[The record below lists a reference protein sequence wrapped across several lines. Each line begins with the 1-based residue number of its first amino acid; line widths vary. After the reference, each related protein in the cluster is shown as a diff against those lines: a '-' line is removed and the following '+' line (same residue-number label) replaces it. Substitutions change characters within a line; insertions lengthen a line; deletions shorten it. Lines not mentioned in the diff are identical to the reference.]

1 MSFGGT
7 ESLRVTVYNFSA
19 SEISTGNLFTNANKA
34 TNAMSRVRYATQAPD
49 PIIERNI
56 AREVTEKDRC
66 AKDTHE
72 TGSLVSLPADIHFP
86 SKDGCQEHPQK
97 FKAARC
103 RCPWATLTPCSTRDS
118 LGGSMLSNEAR
129 PSNLGGWNRCPWGHL
144 GISGAFRIYRHPRPR
159 RIHVSPCHDTPIL
172 FGDGVKRCPWGHLGI
187 PCAFPIYRHP
197 KASKNPCHPT
207 HDTPILRDH
216 SAIFV
221 RELLKKLKNC
231 DKTDRRKSRRKNFPA
246 IIPAVGRSDSLSV
259 MPPDNIP
266 RSLPTCWLTI
276 ARTDRRFLV
285 PVFISSD
292 FHRPDRCWR
301 CFPRTDRRFL
311 GPVFICSDFHRPD
324 RCWRCFP
331 RTDRRFLGPVFIS
344 SDFHRPD
351 RCWRRFLIAW
361 RCELEHYLTPTRL
374 ALNENPKNPNPKNRG
389 YYSSATLFIGDTVH
403 RRHCSSAILFI
414 AVTIH
419 RRYCSSRLLFIAVT
433 IHRRYCSS
441 RLLFIAATVH
451 RDYCSSPLLF
461 IAATI
466 HRRYCSSPLLFI
478 AATVHRGYY
487 SSPLLFIAATVHR
500 RYCSSRLLFIA
511 ATVHRRYCSSPLLF
525 VAATVHR
532 GYYSS
537 PLLFITILF
546 IVGTVHAAT
555 IHRGYYSSRLLFIA
569 VTIHRRYCSSRLLFI
584 VDTVHRSYCSSR
596 YCSSSTL
603 FIAVL
608 FAVRCS
614 SRIRK
619 NPKNLTT
626 SKVIDHTAVTVVDGK
641 DVVVA
646 TITHPAVGTTI
657 TVDVDPIPA
666 VVEGEDD
673 VGEGNKEFLN
683 IIEITKG
690 HKKVLETIPA
700 LSTGL
705 YYAKKIDMIEANMAM
720 NKEFIEKF
728 TLWHDRLGHPG
739 HSMMRKLITNSKW
752 HTLRE
757 KRVIPKN
764 LTCEACS
771 QGKLIIRPS
780 PAKVNKET
788 LNFLE
793 RIQGDICGPIHPPCG
808 TFRYFMVLIDA
819 STRWSHVCLL
829 STRNQGFARL
839 LAQIIRLRA
848 HFPDFPLKTIRL
860 DNAGEFTSQAF
871 NDYCMSMGVSV
882 EHPVAHVHT
891 QNGLAESFIK
901 RIQLIAR
908 PLLMRS
914 KLPVAAWGHA
924 VLHSSEL
931 IRIRPSSE
939 HRYSPSQLLM
949 GHEPDISH
957 LKTFGCAV
965 YIPIAPPH
973 RTKMGPQRRMGIY
986 VGFDSPTIIKY
997 LEPTTGDLFKARY
1010 ADCHFNESEFPTLGG
1025 ETNKLG
1031 AIGTEV
1037 IKETIPDIEIRPAGS
1052 KVQVPYNV
1060 AWDAKLQSIKEVHW
1074 IIYMRLPEG
1083 IELKDKDKKVSRDQY
1098 CIRLNKSL
1106 YGLKQSGRMWYNR
1119 LSDYLVREGYKND
1132 PISPCIFIKK
1142 FANEGFVIIAVY
1154 VDDLNIL
1161 GTSGEIAQTVE
1172 YLKKEFE
1179 MKDLGK
1185 TKFCLGLQLEY
1196 VNNGILVHQ
1205 KAYTEK
1211 VLKRFN
1217 MDQAHPLSSPM
1228 VVRSLGLDSDSFG
1241 PKKDE
1246 EEVLGPEVPYL
1257 SAIGALMRSERR
1269 FRRTDLAN
1277 DTCLWEPKLLLR
1289 VGNRAAGACVAS
1301 SPDSDL
1307 EAFSHNPAHG
1317 SFAPLAF
1324 QPSAMTNSHVPYW
1337 WVNNPTLGEFCFTMI
1352 GRADI
1357 EGSKSNVAMN
1367 AWLPQASYPCGNF
1380 SDTSSFKF
1388 RRSKGSI
1395 GHAFTVRIRT
1405 ENQNQTSF
1413 YPFVPHEISV
1423 LVELILGHLRY
1434 LLTDVP
1440 PQPNSPPDNVLRPD
1454 RPAEASLGSKN
1465 RGCTPPPTHGSFH
1478 KVGLESS
1485 STGSS
1490 FPADSAKPVPLAVVS
1505 LDSRQ
1510 GHRIPLVRTSSELT
1524 VRRPGKA
1531 LERAVPSPSP
1541 GRHAATR
1548 SRRGSSSSSPPTADG
1563 FGTGTPEPSPQ
1574 SQSFSRS
1581 YGSILPTSLAYIVPS
1596 TRGCSPWRPDA
1607 VMSTTGRERHS
1618 VLRIFKGRRGRTGHH
1633 ATCGALPAAGP
1644 YLRLSR
1650 FQARLAL
1657 NENPKNPNPENRRY
1671 CSSRYCSR
1679 RYCSSRLL
1687 FIAATVHRGYCSSP
1701 LLFIAATVHR
1711 RYYSS
1716 PLLFI
1721 AVTVHRRYCSSRL
1734 LFIAAT
1740 VNRRYCSSPL
1750 LFITVLFIVDTV
1762 HRSYCSSRYCSSS
1775 TLFIAVLFAVRCS
1788 SRIRKNPKNLTT
1800 SKVIDHTAVTVVD
1813 GKDVVVATIT
1823 HPAVGTTITVDVDPI
1838 PAVVEGEDDV
1848 AHPLSSPMVV
1858 RSLGLDSD
1866 PFGPK
1871 KDEEEVLGPEVPYL
1885 QCHRSVNAAFFKA
1898 QLLQHQRP
1906 SYLETTQPVS
1916 LSSRTAISR
1925 EIGRSTFYQS
1935 SSSRMTCKGM
1945 EKFEWYKF
1953 DLHRR
1958 PLRPGSRPRFYSDRR
1973 ALLLIEAWL
1982 LPRRPGI
1989 GRALQRHP
1997 FSGLVDSADERFAR
2011 QYRCGPPPEFPL
2023 ASPRSGI
2030 VHHLSGPDRHAHT
2043 RTLLRRSR
2051 SVGGA
2056 PARDPANQLP
2066 CALRVYSP
2074 VDSHTCQTPWSVFQ
2088 DGSNGEPTGRRP
2100 EHADAEARRR
2110 CRNPRRSTPRID
2122 RRTGL
2127 LRSAS
2132 DRDASPAPIRFPPDN
2147 FKHSLTLFSKSFSS
2161 LPRGTCSL
2169 SVSRPYLALDGIYRP
2184 IGAAFPNNPT
2194 RRQRLVVRQ
2203 GPGTTGLSPSL
2214 APLSRELRP
2223 GPSLRTLLQT
2233 TIRTPKTSDFQAGL
2247 FPVRSPLLRESLT
2260 LGHLQLPDR
2269 SDRQYQMDHVHHR
2282 MSGRSRR
2289 PWLGFRPTAC
2299 GNTRETSFRPAS
2311 AKEYRGRR
2319 FVTPRQTC
2327 PRPEGLGRNLRSKT
2341 RWFTGFCNSHQVS
2354 HFATFFI
2361 DARAE
2366 ISVAESRFRLYIAA
2380 QHPRTHRL
2388 RGGECQPFVC
2398 LFLDTFRRYAKPRI
2412 RRARDR
2418 LRNRPTE
2425 SGDRWFAGRSV
2436 LDRFSGLLATS
2447 RAANHPRRRDP
2458 NTSPDHSIGRSDG
2471 RQIAPPTKNGH
2482 APPPIE
2488 SRKSSQSVNPYYVWT
2503 CNSAGGTTRPI
2514 KTRSVSPTEGT
2525 SRPVHTKGGPADPS
2539 QAVSQAP
2546 SPESNPNSP
2555 SPVTTMV
2562 GHYPTIES

>member
-1 MSFGGT
+1 MVRSVLGTDVAFG
-7 ESLRVTVYNFSA
+7 
-19 SEISTGNLFTNANKA
+19 
-34 TNAMSRVRYATQAPD
+34 SRSVA
-49 PIIERNI
+49 
-56 AREVTEKDRC
+56 
-66 AKDTHE
+66 
-72 TGSLVSLPADIHFP
+72 G
-86 SKDGCQEHPQK
+86 
-97 FKAARC
+97 
-103 RCPWATLTPCSTRDS
+103 
-118 LGGSMLSNEAR
+118 
-129 PSNLGGWNRCPWGHL
+129 
-144 GISGAFRIYRHPRPR
+144 R
-159 RIHVSPCHDTPIL
+159 R
-172 FGDGVKRCPWGHLGI
+172 
-187 PCAFPIYRHP
+187 
-197 KASKNPCHPT
+197 
-207 HDTPILRDH
+207 
-216 SAIFV
+216 
-221 RELLKKLKNC
+221 
-231 DKTDRRKSRRKNFPA
+231 
-246 IIPAVGRSDSLSV
+246 GRSTMSSSNRLDSKE
-259 MPPDNIP
+259 M
-266 RSLPTCWLTI
+266 
-276 ARTDRRFLV
+276 
-285 PVFISSD
+285 VFD
-292 FHRPDRCWR
+292 
-301 CFPRTDRRFL
+301 
-311 GPVFICSDFHRPD
+311 
-324 RCWRCFP
+324 
-331 RTDRRFLGPVFIS
+331 
-344 SDFHRPD
+344 
-351 RCWRRFLIAW
+351 A
-361 RCELEHYLTPTRL
+361 RL

-546 IVGTVHAAT
+546 IVGTVH
-555 IHRGYYSSRLLFIA
+555 
-569 VTIHRRYCSSRLLFI
+569 
-584 VDTVHRSYCSSR
+584 RSYCSSR

-614 SRIRK
+614 S
-619 NPKNLTT
+619 
-626 SKVIDHTAVTVVDGK
+626 

-646 TITHPAVGTTI
+646 TITHPAVGTTV

-673 VGEGNKEFLN
+673 VVFPNHNTRPNDTIAGIASLIEGHGQAHILLSKGTHLELSGALFSPSSKRSLLSFKDIRLDGFHIETKGEGNKEFLN

-700 LSTGL
+700 LSTSL
-705 YYAKKIDMIEANMAM
+705 YYAKIDMIEANMAM

-914 KLPVAAWGHA
+914 KLPVAAWGHT
-924 VLHSSEL
+924 VLHASEL

-965 YIPIAPPH
+965 YVPIAPPH
-973 RTKMGPQRRMGIY
+973 RTKMGPKRRMGIY

-1031 AIGTEV
+1031 KD
-1037 IKETIPDIEIRPAGS
+1037 IKEISWNQTSLNWQDPRTLACESEVQKIINLQKLANELPDSFVDPKKVTKSYIPACNAPVRIDIQKGINEIATES
-1052 KVQVPYNV
+1052 NAQ
-1060 AWDAKLQSIKEVHW
+1060 
-1074 IIYMRLPEG
+1074 G
-1083 IELKDKDKKVSRDQY
+1083 IELKDKDKKGSRDQY

-1142 FANEGFVIIAVY
+1142 FTNKGFVIIAVY

-1228 VVRSLGLDSDSFG
+1228 VVRSLGLDSD
-1241 PKKDE
+1241 
-1246 EEVLGPEVPYL
+1246 
-1257 SAIGALMRSERR
+1257 
-1269 FRRTDLAN
+1269 
-1277 DTCLWEPKLLLR
+1277 
-1289 VGNRAAGACVAS
+1289 
-1301 SPDSDL
+1301 
-1307 EAFSHNPAHG
+1307 
-1317 SFAPLAF
+1317 
-1324 QPSAMTNSHVPYW
+1324 
-1337 WVNNPTLGEFCFTMI
+1337 
-1352 GRADI
+1352 
-1357 EGSKSNVAMN
+1357 
-1367 AWLPQASYPCGNF
+1367 
-1380 SDTSSFKF
+1380 
-1388 RRSKGSI
+1388 
-1395 GHAFTVRIRT
+1395 
-1405 ENQNQTSF
+1405 
-1413 YPFVPHEISV
+1413 
-1423 LVELILGHLRY
+1423 
-1434 LLTDVP
+1434 
-1440 PQPNSPPDNVLRPD
+1440 
-1454 RPAEASLGSKN
+1454 
-1465 RGCTPPPTHGSFH
+1465 
-1478 KVGLESS
+1478 
-1485 STGSS
+1485 
-1490 FPADSAKPVPLAVVS
+1490 
-1505 LDSRQ
+1505 
-1510 GHRIPLVRTSSELT
+1510 
-1524 VRRPGKA
+1524 
-1531 LERAVPSPSP
+1531 
-1541 GRHAATR
+1541 
-1548 SRRGSSSSSPPTADG
+1548 
-1563 FGTGTPEPSPQ
+1563 
-1574 SQSFSRS
+1574 
-1581 YGSILPTSLAYIVPS
+1581 
-1596 TRGCSPWRPDA
+1596 
-1607 VMSTTGRERHS
+1607 
-1618 VLRIFKGRRGRTGHH
+1618 
-1633 ATCGALPAAGP
+1633 
-1644 YLRLSR
+1644 
-1650 FQARLAL
+1650 
-1657 NENPKNPNPENRRY
+1657 
-1671 CSSRYCSR
+1671 
-1679 RYCSSRLL
+1679 
-1687 FIAATVHRGYCSSP
+1687 
-1701 LLFIAATVHR
+1701 
-1711 RYYSS
+1711 
-1716 PLLFI
+1716 
-1721 AVTVHRRYCSSRL
+1721 
-1734 LFIAAT
+1734 
-1740 VNRRYCSSPL
+1740 
-1750 LFITVLFIVDTV
+1750 
-1762 HRSYCSSRYCSSS
+1762 
-1775 TLFIAVLFAVRCS
+1775 
-1788 SRIRKNPKNLTT
+1788 
-1800 SKVIDHTAVTVVD
+1800 
-1813 GKDVVVATIT
+1813 
-1823 HPAVGTTITVDVDPI
+1823 
-1838 PAVVEGEDDV
+1838 
-1848 AHPLSSPMVV
+1848 
-1858 RSLGLDSD
+1858 

-1885 QCHRSVNAAFFKA
+1885 QCHRSVNAVFFKA

-1906 SYLETTQPVS
+1906 SYEDTTQPVS
-1916 LSSRTAISR
+1916 LSSRTATSR

-1935 SSSRMTCKGM
+1935 SSSRMTYKGM
-1945 EKFEWYKF
+1945 EKFECSRKDLRYLGRRSCLVGRF
-1953 DLHRR
+1953 GLVHVPALVPALVRIVVRMLSGRLGLINQDLHRR

-2074 VDSHTCQTPWSVFQ
+2074 VDSHTCQTPWSVFK
-2088 DGSNGEPTGRRP
+2088 TGRMGSP
-2100 EHADAEARRR
+2100 QADA
-2110 CRNPRRSTPRID
+2110 RSTQMPRHAVKARAAD
-2122 RRTGL
+2122 HDHGSDV
-2127 LRSAS
+2127 SAG
-2132 DRDASPAPIRFPPDN
+2132 
-2147 FKHSLTLFSKSFSS
+2147 SFSS

-2203 GPGTTGLSPSL
+2203 GPDTTGLSPSL

-2539 QAVSQAP
+2539 QGRMSFGGTESLRVTVYNFSASEISTGNLFTNANKATNAMSRVRYATQAP
-2546 SPESNPNSP
+2546 DPIIERNIAREVTEKDRCAKDTHETGSLVSLPADIHFPSKDGCQEHPQKFKAARCRCPWATLTPCSTRDSLGGSMLSNEARPSNLGGWNRCPWGHLGISGAFRIYRHPRPRRIHVSPCHDTPILFGDGVKRCPWGHLGIPCAFPIYRHPKASKNPCHPTHDTPILRDHSAIFVRELLKKLKNCDKTDRRKSRRKNFP
-2555 SPVTTMV
+2555 AIIPAV
-2562 GHYPTIES
+2562 GRSDSLSVMPPDNIPRSLPTSGTE